1 METADQYKAR
11 LMALTESKDPVSV
24 QRETI
29 EQLNALIAGIPAEK
43 LRQRPAPDR
52 WSAAE
57 ILAHL
62 SEAEIASSWRYRQ
75 MLEHDGAVLSGYDQ
89 DLWETLGGYSTRDP
103 GKSLL
108 LFQLLREAN
117 LRLFEGLSP
126 EQWQRHG
133 MHTERGR
140 MSVQD
145 LVRLVAGHDI
155 NHVEQIR
162 KVIAPQR
169 PNS

>member
-29 EQLNALIAGIPAEK
+29 EQLAQVIAGVPAEK

-75 MLEHDGAVLSGYDQ
+75 MSEHDGGVLTGYDQ
-89 DLWETLGGYSTRDP
+89 DLWETLGGYSGRDP

-117 LRLFEGLSP
+117 LQLFAGLSP
-126 EQWQRHG
+126 EQWQRYG

-140 MSVQD
+140 MSVED
-145 LVRLVAGHDI
+145 LARLVAGHDI

-162 KVIAPQR
+162 KAVAQER
-169 PNS
+169 PHS